1 MSCGLC
7 FPKFVDSSPSLHDIA
22 PGMYLLQCDIK
33 CHERLDPFRS
43 PCNSTFYPTSLWH
56 SHRWRY
62 SARDHPRLEYFP
74 RRSQGKNHGVRRMH
88 FIRRNKAR
96 NHRNLKTVGPVQ
108 SIHWAL
114 GSNRTFGSCVCF
126 SGYVFPILHSQKLSA
141 SRSAWLMFFR
151 QRVLYIQVIRVIL
164 LHPAWLWTETTPWT
178 SAFQT
183 ALDAELDTV
192 YATLCHTGLKRCFC
206 FSSGV
211 LGHSMCFKY
220 FLTLA
225 WHVRPA
231 ARKAERKTTA
241 ARCQL
246 SSNEIQSDAK
256 APKTTQTHCVSF
268 HSALRLKM
276 IEVTLKHC
284 VTSSMTAYSLFSQP
298 SSLIIPEVRN
308 TSGVQWHLH
317 LDQWEPI
324 AFSPLMNAS

>member
-1 MSCGLC
+1 
-7 FPKFVDSSPSLHDIA
+7 
-22 PGMYLLQCDIK
+22 
-33 CHERLDPFRS
+33 
-43 PCNSTFYPTSLWH
+43 
-56 SHRWRY
+56 
-62 SARDHPRLEYFP
+62 
-74 RRSQGKNHGVRRMH
+74 MH

-211 LGHSMCFKY
+211 LGHSMCFRY

-276 IEVTLKHC
+276 IEVTLKYC